1 MRQEQRRQ
9 VCTVTLNPSLDYMVS
24 VENFRLGYTNRTAYE
39 CLTAGGKGINVSTVL
54 KNLGIGN
61 TALGFMAGFTGQE
74 AMRQLRERGIES
86 RFVMLHKG
94 QTRINVKL
102 QSVEGTEINGQ
113 GPDIS
118 PRELACLTD
127 QLSKLAAGDVL
138 FLSLIH
144 I

>member
-1 MRQEQRRQ
+1 MACAGLFRGGISVMRQEQRRQ

-86 RFVMLHKG
+86 RFVMLHKKK
-94 QTRINVKL
+94 TCVF
-102 QSVEGTEINGQ
+102 S
-113 GPDIS
+113 
-118 PRELACLTD
+118 
-127 QLSKLAAGDVL
+127 
-138 FLSLIH
+138 
-144 I
+144 